1 MHSSQDTIRLALLIW
16 IAAGLLALTFGVA
29 GCGSDEGS
37 EAPPPPSAEEP
48 TAMEPPASAAAG
60 PDEAEEDAELA
71 AVAEALKSSDPDE
84 RSAALFD
91 LEPEGRGLQV
101 LLGVLSDDP
110 DPEVRG
116 LAARQLGYAKSPEAT
131 AGLVS
136 ALDDPDPGV
145 LIEAIDALELIDD
158 SAVIGSL
165 EKLLQHPDAQV
176 QEAAKDAIEFLK
188 D

>member
-16 IAAGLLALTFGVA
+16 IAAGLLALAFGVA

-37 EAPPPPSAEEP
+37 EAPPPAEQ
-48 TAMEPPASAAAG
+48 PASAAAG
-60 PDEAEEDAELA
+60 GDEAGEDAELA
-71 AVAEALKSSDPDE
+71 AVAEALKNSDPDE

-91 LEPEGRGLQV
+91 VEPEGRGIEV
-101 LLGVLSDDP
+101 LLGVLNDDP
-110 DPEVRG
+110 DPAVRG

-145 LIEAIDALELIDD
+145 LIEVIDALELIDD
-158 SAVIGSL
+158 STVIGSL

>member
-1 MHSSQDTIRLALLIW
+1 MHSSQITIRLELLIW
-16 IAAGLLALTFGVA
+16 IAAGLLALAFGVA
-29 GCGSDEGS
+29 GCGSDEAGEPS
-37 EAPPPPSAEEP
+37 PPPSAAEP
-48 TAMEPPASAAAG
+48 IPMEPPASAAVE
-60 PDEAEEDAELA
+60 PDEAAEDADLA
-71 AVAEALKSSDPDE
+71 AVAEALKSSDPEE

-101 LLGVLSDDP
+101 LLEVLSDDP
-110 DPEVRG
+110 DPAVRG

-145 LIEAIDALELIDD
+145 LIEAIDALELTGD
-158 SAVIGSL
+158 SAVTGSL

-176 QEAAKDAIEFLK
+176 REAAKDAIEFLK

>member
-1 MHSSQDTIRLALLIW
+1 MHSSQDSIRLALLIW
-16 IAAGLLALTFGVA
+16 IAAGLLALAFGVA

-37 EAPPPPSAEEP
+37 EAPPPPSAGEP
-48 TAMEPPASAAAG
+48 AAS
-60 PDEAEEDAELA
+60 EDAELA
-71 AVAEALKSSDPDE
+71 AVAEALKNSDPEE
-84 RSAALFD
+84 RAAALFD
-91 LEPEGRGLQV
+91 LEPEGRGLEV
-101 LLGVLSDDP
+101 LLGVLKDDP

-145 LIEAIDALELIDD
+145 VIEAIDALELSDA
-158 SAVIGSL
+158 STAIGSL

-176 QEAAKDAIEFLK
+176 QQAAKDAIEFLK